1 MSVEEWALVASVVFA
16 GLWSG
21 LLAMLVLILHRVMVP
36 MSGPEFARFLQGFL
50 PAAEI
55 PFNYVEV
62 IGLVVAPSVALIALG
77 DDPGGA
83 PFMLTAVGLAFTIAG
98 PLLVSNRLA
107 EPNYKVIRAW
117 DPDAMP
123 PDWEA
128 TRRHYFAFNW
138 IRAVA
143 TWAAFGLFLAALVE
157 VF

>member
-1 MSVEEWALVASVVFA
+1 VGPRASVGFA

-21 LLAMLVLILHRVMVP
+21 LLAMLVLILHRVIVP
-36 MSGPEFARFLQGFL
+36 MSGPEPARFLQRFL

-62 IGLVVAPSVALIALG
+62 IGLIVAPVVALIALA
-77 DDPGGA
+77 DDP
-83 PFMLTAVGLAFTIAG
+83 
-98 PLLVSNRLA
+98 A
-107 EPNYKVIRAW
+107 EPNYKVSRAW

-128 TRRHYFAFNW
+128 TRRRSFTFNW

-143 TWAAFGLFLAALVE
+143 TWAAFALFLAALVE
-157 VF
+157 VFQELTRPRARSRRSRRS

>member
-1 MSVEEWALVASVVFA
+1 MSVEEWALVASVVFS

-36 MSGPEFARFLQGFL
+36 MSGPEFARFLQRFL

-55 PFNYVEV
+55 PFNYIEV
-62 IGLVVAPSVALIALG
+62 IGLVAPVVALIALA
-77 DDPGGA
+77 DDPAGA
-83 PFMLTAVGLAFTIAG
+83 AFVLTAVGLALTIAG

-123 PDWEA
+123 PDWEGP
-128 TRRHYFAFNW
+128 RRRYFALNW
-138 IRAVA
+138 IRAVM

>member
-1 MSVEEWALVASVVFA
+1 
-16 GLWSG
+16 
-21 LLAMLVLILHRVMVP
+21 MLVLILHRVMVP
-36 MSGPEFARFLQGFL
+36 MSGPELARFLQRFL

-62 IGLVVAPSVALIALG
+62 IGLIVAPVVALIALA

-83 PFMLTAVGLAFTIAG
+83 AFVLTAIGLALTIAG

-123 PDWEA
+123 RDWEA
-128 TRRHYFAFNW
+128 TRRRYFTFNW

-143 TWAAFGLFLAALVE
+143 TWAAFALFLAALVE

>member
-1 MSVEEWALVASVVFA
+1 MSVEEWELVASVVFA
-16 GLWSG
+16 GVWSG
-21 LLAMLVLILHRVMVP
+21 LLAMLVLLLHGVMVP
-36 MSGPEFARFLQGFL
+36 LSGPGFARFLQGFL

-128 TRRHYFAFNW
+128 TRRHYF
-138 IRAVA
+138 
-143 TWAAFGLFLAALVE
+143 
-157 VF
+157 

>member
-1 MSVEEWALVASVVFA
+1 LQ
-16 GLWSG
+16 
-21 LLAMLVLILHRVMVP
+21 
-36 MSGPEFARFLQGFL
+36 RFLQRFL

-62 IGLVVAPSVALIALG
+62 IGLVVAPVVALIALG

-83 PFMLTAVGLAFTIAG
+83 PFILTAVGLALTIAG

-128 TRRHYFAFNW
+128 TRRRYFEFNW

>member
-62 IGLVVAPSVALIALG
+62 IGLVVALAGGRSLRFEPSL
-77 DDPGGA
+77 D
-83 PFMLTAVGLAFTIAG
+83 
-98 PLLVSNRLA
+98 R
-107 EPNYKVIRAW
+107 
-117 DPDAMP
+117 
-123 PDWEA
+123 
-128 TRRHYFAFNW
+128 TRPAQGNACQDNTGHETR
-138 IRAVA
+138 
-143 TWAAFGLFLAALVE
+143 
-157 VF
+157 